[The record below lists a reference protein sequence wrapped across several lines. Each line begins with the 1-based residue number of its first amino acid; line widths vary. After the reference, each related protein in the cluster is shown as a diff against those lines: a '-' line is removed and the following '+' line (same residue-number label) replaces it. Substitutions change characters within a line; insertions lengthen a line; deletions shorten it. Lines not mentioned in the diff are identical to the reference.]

1 MRTVLLVAWSLVLVA
16 CGGAPATAPP
26 GAAIPVAQ
34 ESSVS
39 SSLDAGTGGAN
50 MLLLEHARLTCG
62 GPKMTVHFY
71 DVAQALAALVDL
83 PNGKHILLDTGDD
96 AARTGCGEPCQ
107 TAHQHLM
114 AKLQS
119 DLGGAPIDLL
129 WITHQHSDHIG
140 GVIDVVDTF
149 KVGDYV
155 DNGLTLDAGQ
165 IESTRSEVR
174 SKGVRIDTVGPSHA
188 EVPLTGT
195 GDVKLTAIVP
205 SQFLPKC
212 TAHPKDDRN
221 LCSIMLRLDYCAS
234 SILFT
239 GDEEVN
245 EEPLFGTVDQ
255 ADLLQAGHHGSN
267 TSSGD
272 AFLAA
277 VKPSYVVISAGKPDE
292 GMNRTYCHP
301 RAETVRTLTKALG
314 GANGKPLRAFESND
328 PDSDEKNSCK
338 LPKNPTAQ
346 DRRDYAKLWVDVTTN
361 RQLWATERDGDVVLS
376 TTGDGTFV
384 RE

>member
-119 DLGGAPIDLL
+119 DLGVLQSISSGSRTSIR
-129 WITHQHSDHIG
+129 T
-140 GVIDVVDTF
+140 T
-149 KVGDYV
+149 
-155 DNGLTLDAGQ
+155 
-165 IESTRSEVR
+165 SE
-174 SKGVRIDTVGPSHA
+174 
-188 EVPLTGT
+188 
-195 GDVKLTAIVP
+195 
-205 SQFLPKC
+205 
-212 TAHPKDDRN
+212 
-221 LCSIMLRLDYCAS
+221 AS
-234 SILFT
+234 SM
-239 GDEEVN
+239 
-245 EEPLFGTVDQ
+245 
-255 ADLLQAGHHGSN
+255 
-267 TSSGD
+267 SSI
-272 AFLAA
+272 
-277 VKPSYVVISAGKPDE
+277 PS
-292 GMNRTYCHP
+292 RW
-301 RAETVRTLTKALG
+301 ETT
-314 GANGKPLRAFESND
+314 
-328 PDSDEKNSCK
+328 
-338 LPKNPTAQ
+338 
-346 DRRDYAKLWVDVTTN
+346 
-361 RQLWATERDGDVVLS
+361 
-376 TTGDGTFV
+376 
-384 RE
+384 